1 MQGTVLEVTS
11 SPYGD
16 ELAVDHLTGATTL
29 ILTDVTDFDED
40 EGTVVING
48 TVYDYVGIDR
58 ENNQMTLATGLVE
71 DLQYSEKVNLSPLV
85 IEKWAMVEVK
95 DDDDVILAL
104 VPHSLYD
111 KLEDGVREPED
122 QEPVNVQTRDG
133 DWYVADIVGSEPK
146 MSAAFIDPGTM
157 PNNPLLDELAAQVAA
172 NTDALDNTNTVLEN
186 LEETTQAILDQTLA
200 WDGRV
205 NFSDYEPGPEDIEG
219 RTEGSIWF
227 TRTRARINLCS
238 NPTFEVGVTDWS
250 TSELTMARVADAAAI
265 SGSHVLELTNTTVAG
280 NHVIIWDNGGGAAK
294 QPVVPGAS
302 YTWSIFA
309 KLMSGSGVGV
319 FARIQWYDASDV
331 PLSPVDGPAVGLLVN
346 DWLRPY
352 VQAVAP
358 DTAAYAVAHVVN
370 PNISDV
376 WRIDGGLFEQSDML
390 GRYFDGRSYDA
401 KWGSDGLGTPDD
413 SISVMAGG
421 KIVKVFE
428 LDDSSWVEKK
438 FTGATLAD
446 LDASQITQ
454 GFMDGERLQDNSIP
468 IDKLSGVPVPAS
480 EALTAGQLVNIYSDA
495 GVAKCRLADAS
506 NGRPCHGFVLA
517 SVAADGIAVVL
528 NLGYNPLL
536 SGMEVGERWLS
547 STTPGGTTRV
557 PPSAAGTIVQQL
569 GFAVGETVLQFSPN
583 VPIWIV

>member
-16 ELAVDHLTGATTL
+16 ELAVDHLMGAMTL

-40 EGTVVING
+40 EGAVVING
-48 TVYDYVGIDR
+48 TVYDYVSVDR
-58 ENNQMTLATGLVE
+58 ENNQLALATGLVE

-95 DDDDVILAL
+95 EDDDVILAL

-146 MSAAFIDPGTM
+146 QSAAYLDPGTM
-157 PNNPLLDELAAQVAA
+157 PNNPLLDELAAQVEA
-172 NTDALDNTNTVLEN
+172 NTDALTNTNLVLEN
-186 LEETTQAILDQTLA
+186 LEETTQSILDQTLA

-205 NFSDYEPGPEDIEG
+205 NFSDYEPGPEDVEG

-238 NPTFEVGVTDWS
+238 NPSFEVGVTDWS
-250 TSELTMARVADAAAI
+250 TFELTMLRVPDAGAI
-265 SGSHVLELTNTTVAG
+265 AGSHVLELTNSNVAT
-280 NHVIIWDNGGGAAK
+280 NHVIIWDNGGGASK
-294 QPVVPGAS
+294 QPVVPGAW

-309 KLMSGSGVGV
+309 KLVSGSGAGV
-319 FARIQWYDASDV
+319 FARIQWYDAADV
-331 PLSPVDGPAVGLLVN
+331 PLSVVDGPAAGLLVN

-358 DTAAYAVAHVVN
+358 DTAAYAVAQVIN
-370 PNISDV
+370 PTISDV

-401 KWGSDGLGTPDD
+401 KWGNDGLGTPDD

-421 KIVKVFE
+421 KITKIFE
-428 LDDSSWVEKK
+428 LDSNAWVLKQ
-438 FTGATLAD
+438 FTGTTLAD

-468 IDKLSGVPVPAS
+468 IDKMAGVPVAAS
-480 EALTAGQLVNIYSDA
+480 EALTAGQLINVWSDA
-495 GVAKCRLADAS
+495 GIAKARPADADA
-506 NGRPCHGFVLA
+506 GRPCHGFILED
-517 SVAADGIAVVL
+517 VAVDGIAIVYSM
-528 NLGYNPLL
+528 GYNPLMSGLQVGDQFL
-536 SGMEVGERWLS
+536 SAA
-547 STTPGGTTRV
+547 TPGGATRV
-557 PPSAAGTIVQQL
+557 PPSTAGTIVQQL
-569 GFAVGETVLQFSPN
+569 GVAVGETVLQFNPT